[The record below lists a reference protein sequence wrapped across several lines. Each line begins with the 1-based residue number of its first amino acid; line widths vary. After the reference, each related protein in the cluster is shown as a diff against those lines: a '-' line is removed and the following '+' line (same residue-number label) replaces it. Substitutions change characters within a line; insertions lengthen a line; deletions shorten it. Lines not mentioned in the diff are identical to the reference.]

1 MKFKTSKNEV
11 LPEAETKSRNE
22 QFTFFFHKI
31 SQSIIM
37 SFHPLKQPLNM
48 IYIPR

>member
-22 QFTFFFHKI
+22 QFTFFSHKI
-31 SQSIIM
+31 SQSII
-37 SFHPLKQPLNM
+37 SFYPLKQPLNM